1 LSKNILMCASLLVA
15 TIFLA
20 GCNRSPET
28 ANANANDN
36 ANAAPAV
43 ATTTTR
49 PGPDNSEIT
58 TATDANGVKTETR
71 TFRDNTHVSRV
82 VVTTRN
88 GARTARV
95 YSRSGEAKDLESGE
109 SQNALEKTGDAIAS
123 TAGFVA
129 GKTVEGAKKGVEVGK
144 DVGVKTAEGTKKVAE
159 KTADVAKTVGTKTA
173 GAAKTVG
180 EKTAEGAETVG
191 TKTAGA
197 AKTVAKKTATGA
209 KKTGRAI
216 KRVVSP

>member
-1 LSKNILMCASLLVA
+1 MSKNILMCASLLA
-15 TIFLA
+15 ASIFLA
-20 GCNRSPET
+20 GCNKSPDDANT
-28 ANANANDN
+28 NANNNANAS
-36 ANAAPAV
+36 PAV

-88 GARTARV
+88 GAQTARV
-95 YSRSGEAKDLESGE
+95 YSRSGEEKELNSGE
-109 SQNALEKTGDAIAS
+109 SQNALEKTGDAIAGA
-123 TAGFVA
+123 AGFVA
-129 GKTVEGAKKGVEVGK
+129 DKTVGGVKKGVEVGK
-144 DVGVKTAEGTKKVAE
+144 DVGAKTAEGTKNVAE
-159 KTADVAKTVGTKTA
+159 KTADVGKTVGTKTA
-173 GAAKTVG
+173 EGAKTAASKTAEAAKTVG
-180 EKTAEGAETVG
+180 EKTAD
-191 TKTAGA
+191 A
-197 AKTVAKKTATGA
+197 AKTVGQKTATGA